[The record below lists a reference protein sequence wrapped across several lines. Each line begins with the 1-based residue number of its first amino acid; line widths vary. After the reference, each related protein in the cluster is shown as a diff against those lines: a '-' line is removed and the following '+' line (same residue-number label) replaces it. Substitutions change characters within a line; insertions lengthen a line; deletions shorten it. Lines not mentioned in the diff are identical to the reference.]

1 MLSSSI
7 KFSILTYKKLPQ
19 AGKEVANAPLSENG
33 SRAVHL
39 CAERGLPVTKS
50 NSNSSIGNSDPLIT
64 TYHLQE
70 FLTMLV
76 RMGADVDIQNEAGET
91 ALRSCLTGRQEVLLL
106 VRKNSVRADHR
117 C

>member
-91 ALRSCLTGRQEVLLL
+91 ALRSFLTGRQEVLLL